1 MQGQRGGDEG
11 GCASAALGPRDEAAK
26 AGDGR
31 RDGRWMP
38 AGMRAGGWGTSPPR
52 PVCHPRARPV
62 CTSPHPCGRA
72 WVAWM
77 GAMADVAS
85 PVVLPRSPARCA
97 GRARSLYSKAKVLGF
112 KRGKRTQTN
121 HTSLIRIEGVRT
133 PDAAK
138 FYFGKRLAYVY
149 RAARAIDGSHVR
161 VIWGKVRPRPAL
173 RVPRSRVG
181 SRIVRAQ
188 HAFHLPRRLAG
199 HPRPRQQRHR
209 AGQVPEQPAGQ
220 DAGRHHPCGTGL
232 ARIPPPLVPA
242 VSYADVWAST
252 FGRARLHDRCST
264 RAASRALRRGG
275 PACTSNRPKRKKK
288 TSDRKRAALA
298 RGSWGRGG
306 EAGSPGG
313 RGKRR
318 RARSR
323 LAAMLWGTLYKLLLR
338 EQRHAHGRA
347 RSIVQV
353 GQEPRERHGAARKGV
368 GHVAAPVGAREDP
381 TRPYEGH
388 RQAHGA
394 RSASLLPPP
403 PPPSVVRELHG
414 VVRQEVFLTLVLKA
428 QAPRCVAA
436 QHAVVHDK
444 VGDALQTSPAAHR
457 RRGVCGQAL
466 VNAALDAAHPT
477 RNARR
482 PCPGNALRGPAC
494 APW

>member
-1 MQGQRGGDEG
+1 
-11 GCASAALGPRDEAAK
+11 
-26 AGDGR
+26 
-31 RDGRWMP
+31 MP

-232 ARIPPPLVPA
+232 ARIPPPWCRRSPML
-242 VSYADVWAST
+242 T
-252 FGRARLHDRCST
+252 FGRARLGERVST
-264 RAASRALRRGG
+264 TDAL
-275 PACTSNRPKRKKK
+275 P
-288 TSDRKRAALA
+288 
-298 RGSWGRGG
+298 
-306 EAGSPGG
+306 
-313 RGKRR
+313 
-318 RARSR
+318 
-323 LAAMLWGTLYKLLLR
+323 
-338 EQRHAHGRA
+338 EQRL
-347 RSIVQV
+347 
-353 GQEPRERHGAARKGV
+353 ERCGGGAL
-368 GHVAAPVGAREDP
+368 HV
-381 TRPYEGH
+381 H
-388 RQAHGA
+388 R
-394 RSASLLPPP
+394 
-403 PPPSVVRELHG
+403 
-414 VVRQEVFLTLVLKA
+414 T
-428 QAPRCVAA
+428 
-436 QHAVVHDK
+436 
-444 VGDALQTSPAAHR
+444 
-457 RRGVCGQAL
+457 
-466 VNAALDAAHPT
+466 
-477 RNARR
+477 
-482 PCPGNALRGPAC
+482 ALRGRKKRATERGPR
-494 APW
+494 